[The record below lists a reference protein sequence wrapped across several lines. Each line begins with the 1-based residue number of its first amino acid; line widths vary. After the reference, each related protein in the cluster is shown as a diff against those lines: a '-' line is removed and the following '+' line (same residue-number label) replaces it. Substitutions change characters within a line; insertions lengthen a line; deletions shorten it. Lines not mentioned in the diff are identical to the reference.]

1 MRTAFCRA
9 ASLLPFGRMSDRTAK
24 SKSLN
29 YPGSL
34 RPIADS
40 VNAGSRG

>member
-1 MRTAFCRA
+1 
-9 ASLLPFGRMSDRTAK
+9 MSYRTAK

-40 VNAGSRG
+40 VNADRPEI